1 MELDTIHHQ
10 LLLAFSRSNH
20 AMTSR
25 IRAFGLMPGQ
35 PKVLEFVAENE
46 GCLQRDI
53 ARACA
58 MDRATTTGLLARM
71 EETGLVER
79 RPKAGDRRAL
89 EVWLTDAG
97 WAAAEHAAVCG
108 AEVDAIAAWLAS
120 LPGEVVYHVTRYF
133 PRWRMMDVP
142 ATSVATVRRLADVA
156 RRHLA
161 HVHVGNC

>member
-108 AEVDAIAAWLAS
+108 AEVDAIAHANMTPNERETLSRLLARVIDNFAA
-120 LPGEVVYHVTRYF
+120 EEEKN
-133 PRWRMMDVP
+133 
-142 ATSVATVRRLADVA
+142 A
-156 RRHLA
+156 
-161 HVHVGNC
+161 